1 MKLKTKTNKTIILIK
16 QTYEK
21 ISCLE
26 NMYNCETFSVDS
38 IPIYNDLFL
47 DIYDSLKNINVCLMN
62 FKNNSLLMDF
72 DKIRI
77 DLNKLNYTV
86 RSLIIMVCLNQCK
99 NTDNQGLINFDNVFN
114 LDGDQNYTL
123 NDTSGCIVLDEFK
136 TINILNDKD
145 LLIES
150 EITFDFTETNLVFFK
165 NKVDYIVE
173 TLIEDIYCNFKNIIK
188 NIKINKKINE
198 IKDERKILN
207 NKYNNMN
214 DSSSS
219 IGNELE
225 NILKDNKKKDIT
237 CNFKQIKKKD
247 VSNNF
252 KEIKNDLKKTIF
264 NDILSNK
271 TILKYI
277 HYLLVV
283 IVFRFLLKFI
293 FLF

>member
-47 DIYDSLKNINVCLMN
+47 DIYDTLKNINICLIN
-62 FKNNSLLMDF
+62 FKNNSLLTDF
-72 DKIRI
+72 DKIRV
-77 DLNKLNYTV
+77 DLNKLNYSI
-86 RSLIIMVCLNQCK
+86 RSLIILVCLNQCK

-207 NKYNNMN
+207 NKYNNVN

-225 NILKDNKKKDIT
+225 NILKDNKKKG
-237 CNFKQIKKKD
+237 

-252 KEIKNDLKKTIF
+252 EEIKNYLKKTIF

-277 HYLLVV
+277 YYLLVI
-283 IVFRFLLKFI
+283 IVFRFLQKFI
-293 FLF
+293 LFF

>member
-1 MKLKTKTNKTIILIK
+1 MKLKTNKTIILIK

-38 IPIYNDLFL
+38 IPIYDDLFL

-114 LDGDQNYTL
+114 LDGEQNYTL

-237 CNFKQIKKKD
+237 CNFK
-247 VSNNF
+247 
-252 KEIKNDLKKTIF
+252 EIKNDLKKTIF

>member
-38 IPIYNDLFL
+38 IPIYDDLFL

>member
-225 NILKDNKKKDIT
+225 NILKDNKKKD
-237 CNFKQIKKKD
+237 

-252 KEIKNDLKKTIF
+252 KEIKNDFKKIVF
-264 NDILSNK
+264 NDILSNR

-277 HYLLVV
+277 HYLLVI

-293 FLF
+293 FFF